1 MNKNIKRVL
10 LILVLFIFTLLYFFG
25 SNIFPGTLTIKRD
38 LTLKEIEKFEKDVK
52 AGVEVDI
59 NDYIVK
65 DKNYDNIITKTNK
78 KISNIISSGFKKLFK
93 YLLKNIDI

>member
-78 KISNIISSGFKKLFK
+78 KISNIISSGFKKIFK